1 MNWGNPSW
9 WPLGRRRGRFA
20 QGPEATLFQ
29 GLRNRLTLWY
39 CLVLCAAL
47 VAFSVILYLGA
58 RYFLFNPVQGN
69 TSNQAQYHAVSWLTD
84 SPDRACSSFGSPDRF
99 GPPPPNQGSPLFE
112 LVACFDQNG
121 NLLQNNTTGQL
132 PSVFLSNTVAKRA
145 LLAGWADDTV
155 NAGGMVGLIYRYAQ
169 AVPNPS
175 GNGYIGVVVI
185 GEPIQAQQDALSLIF
200 ILLLSIGGLTL
211 LGAGLGGL
219 FLANRAL
226 EPARLAWRNQQRFI
240 GDAAHELRTPLTLLR
255 ADAEVL
261 LRSREHLESEDA
273 ELLEDIV
280 TETDRMSTLA
290 TSMLTLARLDANSTH
305 REHEV
310 VNLNDTALA
319 GVRRVQAFADQSE
332 ISLRAESQDGVQ
344 VIGDPMLLEQ
354 AVLVLLDNAIKYNR
368 RGGSVTIRTEVKDA
382 DALLEVSDTGIG
394 IAAEHLPHLG
404 ERFYRVDKSRSREAG
419 GSGLGLSIARGIA
432 VAHGG
437 TLTLTSMPDQGT
449 TVTIKLPL
457 AQGDRTQREVDAEE
471 VDEEVDRAEESR
483 TKESR
488 TSARDGQ

>member
-1 MNWGNPSW
+1 
-9 WPLGRRRGRFA
+9 
-20 QGPEATLFQ
+20 
-29 GLRNRLTLWY
+29 
-39 CLVLCAAL
+39 
-47 VAFSVILYLGA
+47 
-58 RYFLFNPVQGN
+58 
-69 TSNQAQYHAVSWLTD
+69 
-84 SPDRACSSFGSPDRF
+84 
-99 GPPPPNQGSPLFE
+99 
-112 LVACFDQNG
+112 
-121 NLLQNNTTGQL
+121 
-132 PSVFLSNTVAKRA
+132 
-145 LLAGWADDTV
+145 
-155 NAGGMVGLIYRYAQ
+155 MVGLIYRYAQ

-185 GEPIQAQQDALSLIF
+185 GEPIQAQQDALSLIL

-290 TSMLTLARLDANSTH
+290 TSMLTLARLDTNSTH

-310 VNLNDTALA
+310 VNLTETALA
-319 GVRRVQAFADQSE
+319 GVKRVQTLADQSG
-332 ISLRAESQDGVQ
+332 ISLRAESQDGAL
-344 VIGDPMLLEQ
+344 VIGDPILLEQ

-368 RGGSVTIRTEVKDA
+368 RGGHVTIRTEVQDA
-382 DALLEVSDTGIG
+382 NALLEVSDTGIG

-432 VAHGG
+432 IAHGG
-437 TLTLTSMPDQGT
+437 TLTLKSTPDQGT

-457 AQGDRTQREVDAEE
+457 AQGGGTQREVDAEE
-471 VDEEVDRAEESR
+471 VDPEESR
-483 TKESR
+483 AKESR
-488 TSARDGQ
+488 TSARDVPTLPDVTSSMMEQ

>member
-1 MNWGNPSW
+1 MNRRIPSW
-9 WPLGRRRGRFA
+9 WPLGRRKSRLS
-20 QGPEATLFQ
+20 QGPEAALFQ
-29 GLRNRLTLWY
+29 GLRIRLTLWY
-39 CLVLCAAL
+39 CLVLGAAL
-47 VAFSVILYLGA
+47 VIFSVILYLGA
-58 RYFLFNPVQGN
+58 RYFLLTPVQDS
-69 TSNQAQYHAVSWLTD
+69 TANQARYHAISWLTD
-84 SPDRACSSFGSPDRF
+84 SPDRACLSFGSPGRF
-99 GPPPPNQGSPLFE
+99 APPPPDQGSPLFE

-121 NLLQNNTTGQL
+121 NLQQNNSTAQL
-132 PSVFLSNTVAKRA
+132 PSAFLSSTVAKKA
-145 LLAGWADDTV
+145 LQTGWAEDTV
-155 NAGGMVGLIYRYAQ
+155 NVGGMVGHIYRYAQ

-185 GEPIQAQQDALSLIF
+185 GEPIQAQQDALSLIL

-261 LRSREHLESEDA
+261 LRSREHLASEDA

-290 TSMLTLARLDANSTH
+290 TSMLTLARLDNNTTH

-310 VNLNDTALA
+310 ILLTDIALA
-319 GVRRVQAFADQSE
+319 DVRRVQALADQSG
-332 ISLRAESQDGVQ
+332 ISLQVESHDNAL
-344 VIGDPMLLEQ
+344 VIGDPTLLEQ

-368 RGGSVTIRTEVKDA
+368 QGGRVTISSEVKDTYA
-382 DALLEVSDTGIG
+382 FLEVKDTGIG

-419 GSGLGLSIARGIA
+419 GSGLGLSIARSIA
-432 VAHGG
+432 EIHGG
-437 TLTLTSMPDQGT
+437 TLTLTSIPDQGT
-449 TVTIKLPL
+449 TVILKLPL
-457 AQGDRTQREVDAEE
+457 AQGAKIHREVDAEE
-471 VDEEVDRAEESR
+471 SRA
-483 TKESR
+483 
-488 TSARDGQ
+488 SARDAPTFPNVKSSLMD